1 MRYDEKEKVWKSVDE
16 PDRFYPDE
24 TAELVFD
31 NINSMLFSYNFSGW
45 HCFGEIVNNIF
56 DTIAEFLEGYSGVDK
71 YFVDFPVKFMV
82 SDLDEDGDPIGDDYE
97 LTPEMFDNDSEFLF
111 DYLERE
117 NGVVLVYIY
126 R

>member
-16 PDRFYPDE
+16 PDRFYPEE

-31 NINSMLFSYNFSGW
+31 NINSMIFSYNFSGW
-45 HCFGEIVNNIF
+45 HSFGEIVNNIY

-82 SDLDEDGDPIGDDYE
+82 SDLDEDGDPIGDNYE
-97 LTPEMFDNDSEFLF
+97 LTPEMFDCDSEFLF
-111 DYLERE
+111 DSLERE

>member
-1 MRYDEKEKVWKSVDE
+1 MRYDEKEKVWRFVDE

-45 HCFGEIVNNIF
+45 HRFGEIANKIF
-56 DTIAEFLEGYSGVDK
+56 DTIAEFLEEYSGVDK

-82 SDLDEDGDPIGDDYE
+82 SDLDEDGDPIGDDYK

>member
-1 MRYDEKEKVWKSVDE
+1 MRYDEKEKVWETDYEV
-16 PDRFYPDE
+16 DRFYPDE
-24 TAELVFD
+24 TKELVFD
-31 NINSMLFSYNFSGW
+31 NLWSIPFTFNFSGW
-45 HCFGEIVNNIF
+45 HTIDAIINHIYDAI
-56 DTIAEFLEGYSGVDK
+56 DTFLEDYNGVDK
-71 YFVDFPVKFMV
+71 HFVDFPVKFMV
-82 SDLDEDGDPIGDDYE
+82 GDLDEDGDQVGDDYE